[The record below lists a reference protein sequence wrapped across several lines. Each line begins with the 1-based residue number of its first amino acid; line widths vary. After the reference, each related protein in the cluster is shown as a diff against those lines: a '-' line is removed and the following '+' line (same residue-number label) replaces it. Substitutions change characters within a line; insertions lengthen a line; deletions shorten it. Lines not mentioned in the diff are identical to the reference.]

1 MIGESSEYGIIH
13 RKELKM
19 LPNLEAEI
27 ARNNIK
33 KKAIAN
39 AIDLSER
46 GLQKKLKGE
55 SSFTFPE
62 AEAIRDTF
70 FLDMDLEYLFE
81 QS

>member
-1 MIGESSEYGIIH
+1 
-13 RKELKM
+13 M

-27 ARNNIK
+27 ARSNIK

-39 AIDLSER
+39 ALDISER

-62 AEAIRDTF
+62 AAAIRDTF
-70 FLDMDLEYLFE
+70 FPDKDLEYLF
-81 QS
+81 QQTQ

>member
-1 MIGESSEYGIIH
+1 MRVPKKGLSR
-13 RKELKM
+13 RKETKM

-33 KKAIAN
+33 KKAIAS
-39 AIDLSER
+39 AISLSER

-70 FLDMDLEYLFE
+70 FPDKDLEYLFKR
-81 QS
+81 S

>member
-1 MIGESSEYGIIH
+1 
-13 RKELKM
+13 M

-70 FLDMDLEYLFE
+70 FPDMELEYLFE